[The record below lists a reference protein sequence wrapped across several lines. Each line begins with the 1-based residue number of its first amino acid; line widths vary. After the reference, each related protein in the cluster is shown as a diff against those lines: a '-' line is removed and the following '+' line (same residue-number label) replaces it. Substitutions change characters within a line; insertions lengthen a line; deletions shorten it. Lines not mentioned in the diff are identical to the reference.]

1 MPIVTGKD
9 PNMVQAGLIIPV
21 LLTPSLPIRK
31 LLEKSKIG
39 LPEAVELSALVD
51 TGASRTVVRSG
62 VCRRMNLIPRNRI
75 QISTAGTPCLADE
88 YDVALIFPML
98 NMRFDPLFV
107 LEAPLTGQNITCL
120 IGRDLLSKGILFYNG
135 FDNSY
140 TLGF

>member
-1 MPIVTGKD
+1 MSIITGKD

-21 LLTPSLPIRK
+21 LIAPSSPIMK
-31 LLEKSKIG
+31 LLEKSEVEVPKSI
-39 LPEAVELSALVD
+39 ELSALVD
-51 TGASRTVVRSG
+51 TGATRTVVRSG
-62 VCRRMNLIPRNRI
+62 ACRKMNLIPRNRV
-75 QISTAGTPCLADE
+75 QISTAGTPFLADE

-98 NMRFDPLFV
+98 NIRFDPLFV